1 MTGGDFLAGWSA
13 GLCSMFVIASGLCLW
28 TARDMWIEEVPARR
42 VAFVACVGGFLAAL
56 ALWQGDAS
64 YRWIIGQWQANGYS
78 ATSFLWR
85 GAATAFLF
93 GMIGT
98 TSWPRCGWRGLAA
111 AAVAFLAVGAS
122 ALWYAAVT

>member
-1 MTGGDFLAGWSA
+1 MTAGDILSGWSA
-13 GLCSMFVIASGLCLW
+13 GLCALFVIGSALCLW
-28 TARDMWIEEVPARR
+28 TARDMERDGAHPRR
-42 VAFVACVGGFLAAL
+42 VAFVACVSGFLAAL

-64 YRWIIGQWQANGYS
+64 YRWITGQWSPSIYS
-78 ATSFLWR
+78 FNSFAWR
-85 GAATAFLF
+85 ALATAFLF

-111 AAVAFLAVGAS
+111 AAVAFLTAGVS

>member
-1 MTGGDFLAGWSA
+1 
-13 GLCSMFVIASGLCLW
+13 MFVIASGLCLW
-28 TARDMWIEEVPARR
+28 TARDMEREGVPLRR
-42 VAFVACVGGFLAAL
+42 VAFVFCVGGFLGAL

-64 YRWIIGQWQANGYS
+64 YRWIIGQWTAGTAS
-78 ATSFLWR
+78 PVSFAWR
-85 GAATAFLF
+85 MLATAFLF

-111 AAVAFLAVGAS
+111 AAVAFLAAGLS